1 MEGSIKEQ
9 WCFLNKENKC
19 ALKKWKEVPRNIG
32 ISLRKTNVLQSIE
45 GILGQQQ
52 HLFNGENVCFKEWMV
67 LLKGGD
73 GNMFH
78 NLDVFF

>member
-1 MEGSIKEQ
+1 M
-9 WCFLNKENKC
+9 
-19 ALKKWKEVPRNIG
+19 
-32 ISLRKTNVLQSIE
+32 LQSIE